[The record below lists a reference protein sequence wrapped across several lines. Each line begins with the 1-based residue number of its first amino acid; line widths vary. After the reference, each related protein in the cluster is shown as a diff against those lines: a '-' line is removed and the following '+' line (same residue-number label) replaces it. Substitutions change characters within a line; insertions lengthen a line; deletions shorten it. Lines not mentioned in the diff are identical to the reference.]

1 LDRTLVAVGA
11 SVLPPNPI
19 DMATKDE
26 AAAIVSDRTG
36 LSEADSKR
44 LMDALLTAVEKE
56 AIDLIVGDNPV
67 PSALNDARALRLR
80 YVAEEL
86 GRSLRQREVEA
97 IFRLAPSTASNVVG
111 KMNATYSTLNERLQ
125 KASLK
130 ELLADDTNIEETGSA
145 GAGWRYVI
153 SVDERA
159 QGEYAGALLVR
170 KGLARHILKRTA
182 RTLEID
188 KDVGGKDSLE
198 LLREWVN

>member
-1 LDRTLVAVGA
+1 
-11 SVLPPNPI
+11 
-19 DMATKDE
+19 MATKDE
-26 AAAIVSDRTG
+26 AAAVVSERTG
-36 LSEADSKR
+36 LSEADSKK
-44 LMDALLTAVEKE
+44 LVEALLRAVEKE

-97 IFRLAPSTASNVVG
+97 IFRLAPSTASLVVG

-125 KASLK
+125 RASLK
-130 ELLADDTNIEETGSA
+130 ELLADDANIEETGSA

-153 SVDERA
+153 SFDERA
-159 QGEYAGALLVR
+159 QSEYAAALLVR
-170 KGLARHILKRTA
+170 KGLARHILKKTA

-198 LLREWVN
+198 LLREWAN